1 MSEQR
6 KEILQMLAEGK
17 VTAEEAEQLIA
28 ALDRNQPSTAA
39 SDGRPKG
46 RPKYLRVL
54 VDSNEDADGPVRVN
68 VRIPM
73 QLLRAGV
80 RLTSLIPP
88 SALGHAND
96 ELRRNGIPFDL
107 SQLKPEQ
114 IEELIEHLDE
124 MTIEVDQAEQKVR
137 VFCE

>member
-1 MSEQR
+1 
-6 KEILQMLAEGK
+6 
-17 VTAEEAEQLIA
+17 
-28 ALDRNQPSTAA
+28 
-39 SDGRPKG
+39 
-46 RPKYLRVL
+46 
-54 VDSNEDADGPVRVN
+54 
-68 VRIPM
+68 
-73 QLLRAGV
+73 LLRAGV